1 MRIVFGMVSDKDV
14 DGVLDLMPKDA
25 VYYFTQSS
33 VRRAMPHSRMKEL
46 ANRHGLTGKS
56 FATVGEAYEKA
67 LQESKANDFIFI
79 GGSSFVVADF
89 LKHEKKNH
97 Q

>member
-1 MRIVFGMVSDKDV
+1 MVSDKNV
-14 DGVLDLMPKDA
+14 DGVLELMPRDA

-33 VRRAMPHSRMKEL
+33 VKRAMPHTQIKEL
-46 ANRHGLTGKS
+46 AQRHGLYGNS
-56 FATVGEAYEKA
+56 FTSVGVAYERA
-67 LQESKANDFIFI
+67 LQESNENDLIFI

-89 LKHEKKNH
+89 LMHEKKNH